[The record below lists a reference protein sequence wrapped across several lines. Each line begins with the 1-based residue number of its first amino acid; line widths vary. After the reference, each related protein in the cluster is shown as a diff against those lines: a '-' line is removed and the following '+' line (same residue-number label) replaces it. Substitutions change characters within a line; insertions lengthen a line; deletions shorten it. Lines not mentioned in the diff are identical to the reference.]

1 MKKKWSLFTL
11 ILQLIVGVAA
21 IMTFVV
27 LAFAGIILVKWIITC
42 LLGIAFLVF
51 GIMGVIEYKKNK

>member
-1 MKKKWSLFTL
+1 MKKKWSLFTS

-21 IMTFVV
+21 IMIFVI

-42 LLGIAFLVF
+42 LLGIVFLVF